1 MVSVVAAAVLSV
13 RRVSDVPAPLVVVV
27 VVVVIVLAF
36 SNSSNN
42 APLFVEDPELKVGN
56 TIPTVV
62 VAEEKAKLATE
73 EQERQQ
79 VYEAWLTSKDEAK
92 RAKAEQNKKL
102 KKKSIHKKKAM
113 KQKSNQAVNQWN
125 KTRKSRKVT
134 RRFRQQKAWEDVVAP
149 ANEVDLDVDDM

>member
-1 MVSVVAAAVLSV
+1 LVSVVAAAVLSV
-13 RRVSDVPAPLVVVV
+13 SRVSDVPAPLVIVV

-92 RAKAEQNKKL
+92 RAKAEQKKKL

>member
-1 MVSVVAAAVLSV
+1 LVSVVAAAVLSV

>member
-1 MVSVVAAAVLSV
+1 MVSVVAAAVVSV

-27 VVVVIVLAF
+27 VVVVIVFAF

-79 VYEAWLTSKDEAK
+79 VYEAWLISKDEAK

>member
-13 RRVSDVPAPLVVVV
+13 RRVSDVPAPLVIVV

-102 KKKSIHKKKAM
+102 KKKSIHKKKVM

>member
-1 MVSVVAAAVLSV
+1 LVSVVAAAVLSV
-13 RRVSDVPAPLVVVV
+13 SRVSDVPAPLVIVV

>member
-13 RRVSDVPAPLVVVV
+13 RRVSDVPAPLVIVV

>member
-13 RRVSDVPAPLVVVV
+13 SRVSDVPAPLVIVV

>member
-1 MVSVVAAAVLSV
+1 LVSVVAAAVLSV
-13 RRVSDVPAPLVVVV
+13 SRVSDVPAPLVVVV

>member
-1 MVSVVAAAVLSV
+1 MIFVVAAAVLPVS
-13 RRVSDVPAPLVVVV
+13 RVSDVPAPLVI
-27 VVVVIVLAF
+27 VVIVVIVVAY

-56 TIPTVV
+56 KIPTVV

-73 EQERQQ
+73 EQERRQ

-102 KKKSIHKKKAM
+102 KKKSIHNKKVM
-113 KQKSNQAVNQWN
+113 KQKSNKAVNQWN
-125 KTRKSRKVT
+125 KTRKARKVT
-134 RRFRQQKAWEDVVAP
+134 KRFRQQKAWEDVVAP

>member
-13 RRVSDVPAPLVVVV
+13 SRVSDVPAPLVIVV

-102 KKKSIHKKKAM
+102 KKKSIHKKKVM

>member
-13 RRVSDVPAPLVVVV
+13 SRVPDVPAPLVI
-27 VVVVIVLAF
+27 VVVIVLAF

-102 KKKSIHKKKAM
+102 KKSIHKKKAM